1 MKKMLLIFLCISVV
15 YSTLF
20 AGNWTVEYES
30 YTGSGSGY
38 GASWAVYG
46 AITSGPLIRIP
57 ETVSEYGSTYRVKAI
72 KRDAASGNSVLTG
85 IEFPSSLEEIRVYA
99 FDKCTNL
106 STITFKD
113 GAAHLWIL
121 SYAFR
126 ECTSL
131 KSVVFPDTPLYIGT
145 DAFYGCTSLMDV
157 EFPEVVTG
165 IDSYAFY
172 KCPTKM
178 TFLFSGEPP
187 QNVGTSAFPNAT
199 GYYLPE
205 YAKSWEAVI
214 DADGKWNGLTMNLKK
229 NKTSVIVTTIG
240 EGSVTGAGEYLEGE
254 AVTLTATADEGSIF
268 CGWDT
273 KAATMASVYTFTMPQ
288 EAVTVTAYFASKAAL
303 DSYVR
308 GKELMTAKEAIEKAL
323 EANEVFTKDEMKSFA
338 FGAPVIE
345 VKEGAA
351 TVGISVMKASSVD
364 GEWEVIELDSNATA
378 VESDKI
384 QVTVPAD
391 EKAAFYKF
399 VVPENQ

>member
-1 MKKMLLIFLCISVV
+1 MKRI
-15 YSTLF
+15 LF
-20 AGNWTVEYES
+20 AFLATCSFSLFAATWTVEYES

-72 KRDAASGNSVLTG
+72 KREAASGNSVLTG
-85 IEFPSSLEEIRVYA
+85 IEFPSSLEEIRDYA
-99 FDKCTNL
+99 FEKCKNL
-106 STITFKD
+106 SNITFKD

-131 KSVVFPDTPLYIGT
+131 KSVIFPDTPLSIGT
-145 DAFYGCTSLMDV
+145 YAFYGCTSLMNV

-165 IDSYAFY
+165 IGSGAFY

-187 QNVGTSAFPNAT
+187 QNVGTFAFPNAT

-214 DADGKWNGLTMNLKK
+214 DADGKWNGLTMNIKK

-240 EGSVTGAGEYLEGE
+240 EGSVTGAGEYFEGE
-254 AVTLTATADEGSIF
+254 AVTLTATADEDSVF
-268 CGWDT
+268 CGWDV
-273 KAATMASVYTFTMPQ
+273 KDATMASVYTFTMPQ

-303 DSYVR
+303 DSYIR

-345 VKEGAA
+345 VKDGMA
-351 TVGISVMKASSVD
+351 TVGISVMKASAVD
-364 GEWEVIELDSNATA
+364 GEWENVELEEDAAS
-378 VESDKI
+378 VEADK
-384 QVTVPAD
+384 VKVSVPAD
-391 EKAAFYKF
+391 GNAAFYKF
-399 VVPENQ
+399 VVPEKQ

>member
-1 MKKMLLIFLCISVV
+1 MKRI
-15 YSTLF
+15 LF
-20 AGNWTVEYES
+20 AFLATCSFSLFAATWTVEYES

-38 GASWAVYG
+38 GDSWAVYG

-57 ETVSEYGSTYRVKAI
+57 ETVSGYRVKAI

-106 STITFKD
+106 SNITFKD
-113 GAAHLWIL
+113 GAARLWIQ

-131 KSVVFPDTPLYIGT
+131 KSVVFPDTPLFIGT
-145 DAFYGCTSLMDV
+145 DAFYGCTSLMNV

-187 QNVGTSAFPNAT
+187 KNVGTYAFPNAT

-214 DADGKWNGLTMNLKK
+214 DADGKWNGLTMNIKK

-240 EGSVTGAGEYLEGE
+240 EGSVTGAGEYFEGE
-254 AVTLTATADEGSIF
+254 AVTLTATADEDSVF
-268 CGWDT
+268 CGWDV
-273 KAATMASVYTFTMPQ
+273 KDATMASTYTFTMPA
-288 EAVTVTAYFASKAAL
+288 EALEITAYFAPRVSVE
-303 DSYVR
+303 SYVS
-308 GKELMTAKEAIEKAL
+308 GNGLMSKDDAKQELL
-323 EANEVFTKDEMKSFA
+323 DDDEVFTEDEMKA
-338 FGAPVIE
+338 LALGAPVIK
-345 VKEGAA
+345 VKDGVA
-351 TVGISVMKASSVD
+351 TVSIQVQKASELN
-364 GEWEVIELDSNATA
+364 GEWEV
-378 VESDKI
+378 VENGEVSVEITPK
-384 QVTVPAD
+384 AG
-391 EKAAFYKF
+391 EKAGFYKF
-399 VVPENQ
+399 VVPNQQ

>member
-1 MKKMLLIFLCISVV
+1 MKRI
-15 YSTLF
+15 LF
-20 AGNWTVEYES
+20 AFLATCSFSLFAATWTVEYES

-38 GASWAVYG
+38 GDSWAVYG
-46 AITSGPLIRIP
+46 PITSGPLIRIP
-57 ETVSEYGSTYRVKAI
+57 ETVSGYRVKAI
-72 KRDAASGNSVLTG
+72 KRDAASGISVLTG

-99 FDKCTNL
+99 FEKCTNL
-106 STITFKD
+106 SNITFKD
-113 GAAHLWIL
+113 GAARLWIQ

-131 KSVVFPDTPLYIGT
+131 KSVIFPDTPLFIGT
-145 DAFYGCTSLMDV
+145 DAFYGCTSLMNV

-187 QNVGTSAFPNAT
+187 KNVGTSAFPNAT

-254 AVTLTATADEGSIF
+254 AVTLTATPNEGFVF
-268 CGWDT
+268 CGWSTTPVTMDT
-273 KAATMASVYTFTMPQ
+273 TYSFTMP
-288 EAVTVTAYFASKAAL
+288 ENAVTLTAYFVPAVALNNYIADNKLMSKDEAKQELL
-303 DSYVR
+303 DDD
-308 GKELMTAKEAIEKAL
+308 
-323 EANEVFTKDEMKSFA
+323 EVFTEDEMKELA
-338 FGAPVIE
+338 LGAPVIQ
-345 VKEGAA
+345 VKDGKV
-351 TVGISVMKASSVD
+351 TVSIQVQKASELN
-364 GEWEVIELDSNATA
+364 GEWEVVENGEVELD
-378 VESDKI
+378 I
-384 QVTVPAD
+384 PAD

-399 VVPENQ
+399 VVPVK

>member
-1 MKKMLLIFLCISVV
+1 MKRI
-15 YSTLF
+15 LF
-20 AGNWTVEYES
+20 AFLATCSFSLFAATWTVEYES

-38 GASWAVYG
+38 GDSWAVYG

-106 STITFKD
+106 SNITFKD
-113 GAAHLWIL
+113 GAARLWIQ
-121 SYAFR
+121 SFAFR

-131 KSVVFPDTPLYIGT
+131 KSVVFPDTPLFIGT
-145 DAFYGCTSLMDV
+145 DAFYGCTSLMNV

-187 QNVGTSAFPNAT
+187 KNVGTYAFPNAT

-214 DADGKWNGLTMNLKK
+214 DADGKWNGLTMNIKK

-240 EGSVTGAGEYLEGE
+240 EGSVTGAGEYFEGE
-254 AVTLTATADEGSIF
+254 AVTLTATADEDSVF
-268 CGWDT
+268 CGWDV
-273 KAATMASVYTFTMPQ
+273 KDATMASTYTFTMPA
-288 EAVTVTAYFASKAAL
+288 EALEITAYFAPRVSVE
-303 DSYVR
+303 SYVS
-308 GKELMTAKEAIEKAL
+308 GNGLMSKDDAKQELL
-323 EANEVFTKDEMKSFA
+323 DDDEVFTEDEIKELA
-338 FGAPVIE
+338 LGVPVIK
-345 VKEGAA
+345 VKDGVA
-351 TVGISVMKASSVD
+351 TVSIQVQKASELD
-364 GEWEVIELDSNATA
+364 GEWEVVENGDLELD
-378 VESDKI
+378 I
-384 QVTVPAD
+384 PAD

-399 VVPENQ
+399 VVPNQQ